1 MTVIPALTPDQLSL
15 LADAFRL
22 LGDPT
27 RLRIVMHCMD
37 GPRSV
42 GAIACELGLS
52 QPLVSHHLRLLR
64 TARLLRAVR
73 QARHVFYTVSD
84 HHISHMIA
92 DLAAHMAEKTTDQ
105 DAAQHP

>member
-1 MTVIPALTPDQLSL
+1 MTTVPALTPDQLSL

-42 GAIACELGLS
+42 GAIAEDLGLS

-73 QARHVFYTVSD
+73 QSRHVFYAISD

-92 DLAAHMAEKTTDQ
+92 DLAAHVAEEDH
-105 DAAQHP
+105 DATPEP